1 MENTNSYYYEQIAQ
15 ALKFLESNFKIQPS
29 LEQIANHLNMSPF
42 HFQRLFSDW
51 AGVSPKKFLQFL
63 NINYAKQMLR
73 NEQQTLFN
81 TAIEMGLS
89 STSRLHDL
97 FINIEG
103 MTPAE
108 YKNEGENL
116 SIYYHFEESI
126 FGKYLIGATTKGICF
141 LMFNSNNNEALTE
154 LRLQFPKANFIQN
167 QIPIHQTAALVLN
180 NKNLANQ
187 PLNLHLKGTDFQ
199 IKVWEA
205 LLKIPKGNFTTYGK
219 LAQNI
224 GNANASRAVGTAI
237 GSNPIA
243 FIIPCHRVIQSSG
256 KFGQYRWGSER
267 KAAILG
273 WEAAKQFTHNS
284 GLQNDAAI

>member
-1 MENTNSYYYEQIAQ
+1 METTNNYHYEQIAL
-15 ALKFLESNFKIQPS
+15 ALKYLESNFKGQPS
-29 LEQIANHLNMSPF
+29 LVQIANHLNMSPF

-81 TAIEMGLS
+81 TAFEMGLS
-89 STSRLHDL
+89 STNRLHDL

-108 YKNEGENL
+108 YKNQGENL
-116 SIYYHFEESI
+116 TICYQFNQSV
-126 FGKYLIGATTKGICF
+126 FGHYLIASTQKGICF
-141 LMFNSNNNEALTE
+141 LMFNSNKNELLVE
-154 LRLQFPKANFIQN
+154 MKHYFPNAMLEEKVTVL
-167 QIPIHQTAALVLN
+167 HQTAALVLN
-180 NKNLANQ
+180 NQNLNNQ

-205 LLKIPKGNFTTYGK
+205 LLKIPEGYFTTYGK

-224 GNANASRAVGTAI
+224 GNAKASRAVGTAI
-237 GSNPIA
+237 GGNPIA
-243 FIIPCHRVIQSSG
+243 FIIPCHRVIQSTG

-273 WEAAKQFTHNS
+273 WEAAKQFTHHI
-284 GLQNDAAI
+284 GL

>member
-1 MENTNSYYYEQIAQ
+1 MKTSQTYHYDQIAQ
-15 ALKFLESNFKIQPS
+15 ALKFLEINFKEQPS
-29 LEQIANHLNMSPF
+29 LEVVANHLNMSLF
-42 HFQRLFSDW
+42 HFQRLFSDF

-63 NINYAKQMLR
+63 NINYAKQMLK
-73 NEQQTLFN
+73 NEQHTLF
-81 TAIEMGLS
+81 TAAFETGLS

-97 FINIEG
+97 FVKIEG

-108 YKNEGENL
+108 YKNGAQNL
-116 SIYYHFEESI
+116 AIYYQFNQSV
-126 FGKYLIGATTKGICF
+126 FGQYLIASTQKGICF
-141 LMFNSNNNEALTE
+141 LMFNSSKIELLAAL
-154 LRLQFPKANFIQN
+154 RQYFPNAIFQEKTTSF
-167 QIPIHQTAALVLN
+167 HQKAALVLN
-180 NKNLANQ
+180 NQNISNQ

-205 LLKIPKGNFTTYGK
+205 LLKIPEGNFTTYGK
-219 LAQNI
+219 LAENI
-224 GNANASRAVGTAI
+224 GNAKASRAVGTAI

-284 GLQNDAAI
+284 SLQNDAVI